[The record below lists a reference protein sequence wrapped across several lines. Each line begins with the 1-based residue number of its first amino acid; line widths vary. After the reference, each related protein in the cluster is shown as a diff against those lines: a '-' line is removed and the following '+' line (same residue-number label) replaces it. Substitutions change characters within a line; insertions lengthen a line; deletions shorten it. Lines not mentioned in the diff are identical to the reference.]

1 MLGRHDLVA
10 VAHNRFFAMKYLPN
24 IAGVLL
30 GLMFI
35 LASTMVLFHYGPQPE
50 PPPAGSPPGLFMAAL
65 APTGYLTFIKI
76 VELIGGILVMI
87 PKLRNIGLLFLG
99 PIIVN
104 ILAFHIFL
112 LKGAGLGDPML
123 IGICVLALYLLWADR
138 KAFAGLVR

>member
-1 MLGRHDLVA
+1 
-10 VAHNRFFAMKYLPN
+10 MKYLPN

-50 PPPAGSPPGLFMAAL
+50 PPPADSPPGLFMGAL
-65 APTGYLTFIKI
+65 VPTGYFTFIKI
-76 VELIGGILVMI
+76 IELTGGIMVMI

-104 ILAFHIFL
+104 ILAFHVFL
-112 LKGAGLGDPML
+112 LKGAGLADPML
-123 IGICVLALYLLWADR
+123 IGICLLAVYLLWADR
-138 KAFAGLVR
+138 QRWAALIR

>member
-1 MLGRHDLVA
+1 
-10 VAHNRFFAMKYLPN
+10 MKYLPN

-35 LASTMVLFHYGPQPE
+35 MASTMALFHYGPQPE
-50 PPPAGSPPGLFMAAL
+50 PPAAGSPPALFMAAL

-76 VELIGGILVMI
+76 IELAGGIMVMI

-104 ILAFHIFL
+104 ILAFHTFL
-112 LKGAGLGDPML
+112 LKGAGLADPML
-123 IGICVLALYLLWADR
+123 IGICLLAVYLLWADR
-138 KAFAGLVR
+138 QRWAGLIR

>member
-1 MLGRHDLVA
+1 
-10 VAHNRFFAMKYLPN
+10 MKYLPN

-35 LASTMVLFHYGPQPE
+35 LASTMVLFHWGPSPE

-65 APTGYLTFIKI
+65 VPTGYLTFIKI
-76 VELIGGILVMI
+76 IELAGGIMVMI

-99 PIIVN
+99 PVIVN

-123 IGICVLALYLLWADR
+123 IGICLLAVYLLWADR
-138 KAFAGLVR
+138 QRWAALIR